1 MAAPTGTVTFVF
13 TDIEGSTRNWEASE
27 PAMRAALA
35 RHDDLLNQHL
45 GEYGGQVL
53 TERGEGDSFFAVFP
67 TASGA
72 IAAALSMELA
82 IGQEPW
88 PDRAPIRVRVAIHT
102 GESGQDHRGPDVNRC
117 ARLRS
122 LAHGGQV
129 LVSATT
135 AALARD
141 QLPVGASLR
150 DLGQH
155 RLRDLT
161 TPERVFQLEH
171 PALPASFPPLASLD
185 AFRHNLPAQL
195 TSFVGRAADL
205 ATVTDL
211 IGEHRLVTLTGS
223 GGAGKTRLALQAGAD
238 LLEAFVGGVWFVDLA
253 PLTDPFLVP
262 AAVAAALGVGDIPG
276 RALAD
281 TIAEH
286 VGNQETLV
294 ILDNCEH
301 LVDATSGLAEGILRR
316 APGLRILATSREAL
330 GVPGEVAWRV
340 PSLSTPDGD
349 GARTAAAVG
358 RFEAVQLFC
367 DRAATQRPGFA
378 LTDDNAAVI
387 ARICG
392 RLDGVPLAIELA
404 AARVNVLALDD
415 LLARLEDRFRILTSG
430 SRTALPRQRT
440 LRATVDWSHDLLS
453 DAERML
459 FRRLSVFAGSFD
471 LDACEAICGTD
482 LPVGE
487 PVLDLLAGLVDKSL
501 AIADLAPDDG
511 ARYVLLETLREYG
524 RERLDASGETRA
536 VADAHLR
543 WFLDLAERAYAGRI
557 DAEGGWLVRL
567 ERDLDN
573 FRAALDHAQAVDPDA
588 ELRLAG
594 ALSWLW
600 YLHTEHGSE
609 GRARLAHALAGR
621 DERTAVHARALTG
634 AAMTANW
641 AGDQVEAAILAE
653 RSVEIWRALG
663 DELELGL
670 ALEALGWARFFRGDT
685 DGALAPMEESVAC
698 MRRIGDRRL
707 INRATVA
714 LGQVLVAMGD
724 VETVEPMAM
733 ESLAVARELGAS
745 RDIHYSLHYL
755 GDCALMRGD
764 GTGARGW
771 YVQSLEAAL
780 AYGNVAEAALEMEGL
795 AMALA
800 AEGRYDEAV
809 RLGAAATARM
819 ADLHFDTSGV
829 PFWNALR
836 RKTLGHARDQLDESV
851 VSALDAE
858 GRSMGWEAARLEAL
872 GATGH

>member
-1 MAAPTGTVTFVF
+1 MGAQTGTVTFVF

-27 PAMRAALA
+27 PDMRAALA
-35 RHDDLLNQHL
+35 RHDELLSRHL
-45 GEYGGQVL
+45 GEHGGQVL

-72 IAAALSMELA
+72 IAAALAMELA
-82 IGQEPW
+82 IGSEPW
-88 PDRAPIRVRVAIHT
+88 PERAPIKVRVAIHT

-141 QLPVGASLR
+141 QLPADASLR

-171 PALPASFPPLASLD
+171 PSLPASFPPLASLD

-211 IGEHRLVTLTGS
+211 VREHRLVTLTGS
-223 GGAGKTRLALQAGAD
+223 GGAGKTRLALQAGSD
-238 LLEAFVGGVWFVDLA
+238 LLEAFDDGVWFVDLA
-253 PLTDPFLVP
+253 PLTDASLVP

-276 RALAD
+276 RALSD
-281 TIAEH
+281 TLAEH
-286 VGNQETLV
+286 VEAQTVLL

-301 LVDATSGLAEGILRR
+301 VVDVASGLVDHLLRH

-330 GVPGEVAWRV
+330 GVPGELAWRV
-340 PSLSTPDGD
+340 PSLSTPEPD
-349 GARTAAAVG
+349 AALTAAAAG
-358 RFEAVQLFC
+358 SYESVQLFC
-367 DRAATQRPGFA
+367 DRAAAQRPGFA
-378 LTDDNAAVI
+378 LTDDNAEAI

-415 LLARLEDRFRILTSG
+415 LLTRLEDRFRILTSG

-440 LRATVDWSHDLLS
+440 LRATVDWSHDLLGE
-453 DAERML
+453 AERIL
-459 FRRLSVFAGSFD
+459 FRRLSIFAGSFD
-471 LDACEAICGTD
+471 LDACEAICGAD
-482 LPVGE
+482 LPGDVL
-487 PVLDLLAGLVDKSL
+487 VLDLLAGLVDKSL
-501 AIADLAPDDG
+501 VVADLGPHDG
-511 ARYVLLETLREYG
+511 ARYSLLETLREYG
-524 RERLDASGETRA
+524 RERLEAAGETDA

-557 DAEGGWLVRL
+557 DAESDWLARL

-573 FRAALDHAQAVDPDA
+573 FRAALDRAREVDPDA

-621 DERTAVHARALTG
+621 DERTDIHARALSG

-641 AGDQVEAAILAE
+641 AGDQLEAATLAE
-653 RSVEIWRALG
+653 RSIEIWRELG
-663 DELELGL
+663 DGLELGL

-685 DGALAPMEESVAC
+685 DGALAPMQESVAC
-698 MRRIGDRRL
+698 MREIGDRRL

-714 LGQVLVAMGD
+714 LAQVLVARGD
-724 VETVEPMAM
+724 VATVEPMAM

-764 GTGARGW
+764 GTVALGW

-780 AYGNVAEAALEMEGL
+780 AYGNVAEAALELEGL

-800 AEGRYDEAV
+800 AQGRRDEAV

-819 ADLHFDTSGV
+819 AELHFDTSGV

-836 RKTLGHARDQLDESV
+836 QDTLGIARNQLDTAV
-851 VSALDAE
+851 VTALDAE
-858 GRSMGWEAARLEAL
+858 GRAMGWDAARLEAL
-872 GATGH
+872 AVAGH